1 MTELN
6 RIAVS
11 CGGTGGHFYPGLSV
25 ARELNAGGGKA
36 LLVLGGKNAPKQAEI
51 ARSFGVETL
60 QVSALPPS
68 KNPWKLLRFLLAFLR
83 GRARCRCAF
92 REFRAQ
98 AVLCMGSFASL
109 PAAFAAKALGIP
121 LFLHDGNARLGKA
134 NKFLSRYAKA
144 LALSFPSPD
153 GAHCKCPVIQTGM
166 PLRQELLAG
175 KMTKTEAI
183 SEINRRWNAG
193 FLPDAPTL
201 LVFGGSLGAASVN
214 RSGRVAAGLPG
225 GAAIQVI
232 HLTGPGKMEELR
244 EYYAALPNRTLLLES
259 SSDMHLF
266 YSAADLIFCRAGGS
280 TVSELA
286 YFGKYAVVVPYPF
299 AAENHQFD
307 NARWLASSGG
317 ARILPDAECS
327 PETFNEILRN
337 FLENPGSYREASQKL
352 AAIAIPDA
360 SRRILDMMVN
370 IVSAARAGE
379 GKCHA

>member
-11 CGGTGGHFYPGLSV
+11 CGGTGGHFYPGLCV
-25 ARELNAGGGKA
+25 ARELNARGGSA

-109 PAAFAAKALGIP
+109 PAAFAADSLGIP

-153 GAHCKCPVIQTGM
+153 GALCKCPVIQTGM
-166 PLRQELLAG
+166 PIRHELLAG
-175 KMTKTEAI
+175 KMEKSAAI
-183 SEINRRWNAG
+183 DEINRRWNVG
-193 FLPDAPTL
+193 FLADAPTL
-201 LVFGGSLGAASVN
+201 LVFGGSLGAASIN
-214 RSGRVAAGLPG
+214 RSGRISADLPG
-225 GAAIQVI
+225 GAAFQVI
-232 HLTGPGKMEELR
+232 HLTGPGKMEELK

-259 SSDMHLF
+259 SPDMHLF

-327 PETFNEILRN
+327 PASFNELLRD
-337 FLENPGSYREASQKL
+337 FLEHAGEYRKAKEKL
-352 AAIAIPDA
+352 ASIAIPDA
-360 SRRILDMMVN
+360 SGRILDMMEN
-370 IVSAARAGE
+370 IVSASCAGE
-379 GKCHA
+379 GKLHA